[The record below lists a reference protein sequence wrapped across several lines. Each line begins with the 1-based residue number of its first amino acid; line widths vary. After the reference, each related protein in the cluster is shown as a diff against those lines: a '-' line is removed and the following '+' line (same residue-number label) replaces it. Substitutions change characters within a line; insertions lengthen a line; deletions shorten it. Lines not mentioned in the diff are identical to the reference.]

1 MSQQRAAPARCNLSR
16 PACSNQDPAQPKRE
30 KGKFKDSFAA
40 HGRPLRAVTPPKSP
54 VPHPSLPNGLLWV
67 SSLGPGAGGRGI
79 GKVRLE
85 RRGVSKAS
93 RAPRGLRDSAS
104 QLSAAADPQDL
115 HCKAGA
121 PGALHTT
128 ATSSAGPA
136 GPCPTGLARE
146 VQEETQGHLP
156 SGPDPC
162 EYGKA
167 AGPLIQGVSPSLST
181 QESFRCE
188 GVSGVDTEEVSKN
201 QRWTRAVCLPTT
213 QSLGPD
219 H

>member
-1 MSQQRAAPARCNLSR
+1 MTV
-16 PACSNQDPAQPKRE
+16 
-30 KGKFKDSFAA
+30 KFVA

-167 AGPLIQGVSPSLST
+167 AGPLIQGVSPS
-181 QESFRCE
+181 FPPKRA
-188 GVSGVDTEEVSKN
+188 SGVRVCQGWT
-201 QRWTRAVCLPTT
+201 QRRSRRTRGGHVLCACRPLRAWVLITDPTT
-213 QSLGPD
+213 PSAPGPS
-219 H
+219 